1 MKNSMQKY
9 VTEELLRAT
18 KPLSCAELAAIIGKK
33 VVDFVPTNGGVS
45 VVIQRLKILPDFK
58 VTVHGENPRQ
68 KYTLRRTKTAA
79 VDLHALVRHEFET
92 RLWAVRAARGQA

>member
-33 VVDFVPTNGGVS
+33 VDFVPTNGGVS
-45 VVIQRLKILPDFK
+45 VVIQRLKTLPEFS
-58 VTVHGENPRQ
+58 VTVHGDNPRQ
-68 KYTLRRTKTAA
+68 KYSLRRTKTAA
-79 VDLHALVRHEFET
+79 VDLHAVVRHEFET

>member
-33 VVDFVPTNGGVS
+33 VDFVPTNGGVS
-45 VVIQRLKILPDFK
+45 VVIQRLKMLPDFK
-58 VTVHGENPRQ
+58 VTVHGEYPRL
-68 KYTLRRTKTAA
+68 KYSLARQQTKKA
-79 VDLHALVRHEFET
+79 DLHAMVRHEFET

>member
-9 VTEELLRAT
+9 VTEELLRAK

-33 VVDFVPTNGGVS
+33 VDFVPTNGAVS
-45 VVIQRLKILPDFK
+45 LVIHRLKTMPDFK
-58 VTVHGENPRQ
+58 VTVHGVCPRQ
-68 KYTLRRTKTAA
+68 KYSLAHQQSKKA
-79 VDLHALVRHEFET
+79 DLHTLVRNEFET